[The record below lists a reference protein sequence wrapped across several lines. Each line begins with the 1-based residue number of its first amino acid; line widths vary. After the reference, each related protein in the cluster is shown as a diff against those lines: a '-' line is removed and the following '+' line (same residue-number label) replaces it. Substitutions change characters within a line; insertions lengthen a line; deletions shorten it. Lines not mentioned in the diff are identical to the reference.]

1 MALAFDEA
9 FPKARLALPRFPHI
23 AGRGS
28 SRLCAARPCLP
39 AKGGGLGGEH
49 WGDAWCG
56 SLPGRAGCAAS
67 ACPGL
72 WGRSRM
78 A

>member
-49 WGDAWCG
+49 
-56 SLPGRAGCAAS
+56 
-67 ACPGL
+67 
-72 WGRSRM
+72 
-78 A
+78 